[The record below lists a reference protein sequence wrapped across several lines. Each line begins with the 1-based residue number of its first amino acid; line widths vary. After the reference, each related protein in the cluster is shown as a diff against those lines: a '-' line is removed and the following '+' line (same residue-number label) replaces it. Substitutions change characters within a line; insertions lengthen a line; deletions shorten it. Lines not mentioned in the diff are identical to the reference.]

1 MSHNQEILLECKC
14 DNILGEDLLDKSAD
28 SGEKP
33 MEQEFVVLTEVQP
46 INSTH
51 WLAVEASSWKLI
63 SLNSRHV
70 TAVHAPTQEDSGVP
84 APLSTEHPSLSN
96 TLPWIPTKRGRAGDK
111 WTPVSLCKLLC
122 LFLEH

>member
-1 MSHNQEILLECKC
+1 MPNFVYLNSKFMSHNQEILLEFEC
-14 DNILGEDLLDKSAD
+14 DDVLGEDLLDQSAD
-28 SGEKP
+28 SGEEP

-51 WLAVEASSWKLI
+51 WLAVEASSRKLI

-84 APLSTEHPSLSN
+84 APLSTEHPSLSK
-96 TLPWIPTKRGRAGDK
+96 TLPWILSRRGRTWD
-111 WTPVSLCKLLC
+111 
-122 LFLEH
+122 